1 MCVGG
6 VMGRAPRRFS
16 RSCRCVVG
24 VWLAWWA
31 LAGPVVGQPAPVPL
45 PSVGVQAMRV
55 ANEEPVGTFAMPVS
69 ALRFEP
75 LVDVQSR
82 NLAEGQADVAI
93 RAGLFEQTGFRIG
106 VLPLFDPQTGH
117 YFAELP
123 LPPEVL
129 SGPQVL
135 TGVAHAL
142 AGWNAGAGTIAYGW
156 RPIRRARM
164 VQAAAGEDRTR
175 RASWY
180 EGWTVATR
188 GGATIGVDTSFAAS
202 RSDGSVPLGDHDFRR
217 VHSRVQRRGDT
228 AQTDLFAGYQAKF
241 FGWPN
246 LYTPFNSA
254 ESENLQTVLVAL
266 HHREDWGG
274 DDGIELGAYYRRNKD
289 DYAFNRFAPVGP
301 VHPFQHT
308 TWVRAAAAEVR
319 HTWAGARWRARAVVL
334 GDRLVSTSLTAGR
347 YRDRIHRTVALAPE
361 WRGVRAGGG
370 SWEGRVGVT
379 YDDTSRDDDAWSPV
393 AEVVLDRGA
402 SARGPRRLHVGYGVA
417 TQTATY
423 TALNAAAGA
432 GLFRG
437 NPNLDRQTAR
447 TLEAGFAGTG
457 WGWTGQVAVFR
468 RWDDALVD
476 WTYRRG
482 VTARTANPVD
492 LATTGA
498 EAVIRRSHER
508 WDLVLGLTTYARR
521 SDYRGAAVDASFY
534 ALNFPRVRA
543 TVAIVA
549 RLGRGWE
556 VRLDNEVRRQEANL
570 LRRSAG
576 RDAFLSAGAVTFT
589 PPAWRGISFALQGE
603 NLWND
608 AFEEVPAVPAA
619 RRQVVF
625 SVTHRR

>member
-1 MCVGG
+1 MTACATALLSRFRPVCVGG
-6 VMGRAPRRFS
+6 WIGL
-16 RSCRCVVG
+16 CWG
-24 VWLAWWA
+24 A
-31 LAGPVVGQPAPVPL
+31 LGLVGQPAPLSL
-45 PSVGVQAMRV
+45 PGVDVQGMRV

-129 SGPQVL
+129 SRPQVL

-142 AGWNAGAGTIAYGW
+142 AGWNAGAGTVAYGW
-156 RPIRRARM
+156 KPIRRSRT
-164 VQAAAGEDRTR
+164 VQVAAGEDHTR

-180 EGWTVATR
+180 EGWTTATR
-188 GGATIGVDTSFAAS
+188 GGATLGADLSFATS
-202 RSDGSVPLGDHDFRR
+202 RSAGSVPLGDHDFRR
-217 VHSRVQRRGDT
+217 VHGRVQRRAQS

-254 ESENLQTVLVAL
+254 ESENLQTVLLAL
-266 HHREDWGG
+266 NHREDWGG
-274 DDGIELGAYYRRNKD
+274 DDGIEFGAYYRRNKD
-289 DYAFNRFAPVGP
+289 DYAFNRFAPLGP

-334 GDRLVSTSLTAGR
+334 GDRLVSSSLTAGR
-347 YRDRIHRTVALAPE
+347 YRDRLHRTLALAPE
-361 WRGVRAGGG
+361 WRGVRPGGG
-370 SWEGRVGVT
+370 SWEARLGAT
-379 YDDTSRDDDAWSPV
+379 YDDTNRDGSAWSPL

-402 SARGPRRLHVGYGVA
+402 LVSGPQRLHLGYGFS

-423 TALNAAAGA
+423 TALNAATGA

-437 NPNLDRQTAR
+437 NPNLGRQTAR
-447 TLEAGFAGTG
+447 TLEAGVAGVAAG
-457 WGWTGQVAVFR
+457 WIGNLTVFQ

-482 VTARTANPVD
+482 VTARTASAVD
-492 LATTGA
+492 LGTTGA
-498 EAVIRRSHER
+498 EAVFRRSVDR
-508 WDLVLGLTTYARR
+508 WDFVLGLTAYARR

-534 ALNFPRVRA
+534 ALNFPRLRA
-543 TVAIVA
+543 TAAVVA
-549 RLGRGWE
+549 RVGRGWE

-570 LRRSAG
+570 LRRSA
-576 RDAFLSAGAVTFT
+576 RRNAFLSSGSVSFT
-589 PPAWRGISFALQGE
+589 PPAFRDFSFALQAE

-625 SVTHRR
+625 SVTYRR

>member
-1 MCVGG
+1 MRFAQTVWCPYPRRWIGGLIGLVLSVGG
-6 VMGRAPRRFS
+6 AVLKAESPGGA
-16 RSCRCVVG
+16 VVLPG
-24 VWLAWWA
+24 LA
-31 LAGPVVGQPAPVPL
+31 
-45 PSVGVQAMRV
+45 VQGMRV
-55 ANEEPVGTFAMPVS
+55 ANEEPVGTFSMPVS

-75 LVDVQSR
+75 LVDIQSR
-82 NLAEGQADVAI
+82 NLAEGQADVSI

-106 VLPLFDPQTGH
+106 VLPIFDPQTGH

-129 SGPQVL
+129 SSPQVL

-156 RPIRRARM
+156 KPIRRARIM
-164 VQAAAGEDRTR
+164 QVAAGEDGSR

-180 EGWTVATR
+180 EGWTVALPQGR
-188 GGATIGVDTSFAAS
+188 VVGADVSLATS
-202 RSDGSVPLGDHDFRR
+202 RSDGSIPLGDHAFRR
-217 VHSRVQRRGDT
+217 VHGRLQMRDGD
-228 AQTDLFAGYQAKF
+228 AQTDVFAGYQAKF

-246 LYTPFNSA
+246 LYTPFNSP

-266 HHREDWGG
+266 DHRVDWGAE
-274 DDGIELGAYYRRNKD
+274 DGVELGAYYRRNKD

-334 GDRLVSTSLTAGR
+334 GDRLESTSLTAGR
-347 YRDRIHRTVALAPE
+347 YRDRMHRAVTLAPE
-361 WRGVRAGGG
+361 WRGPAPRGGT
-370 SWEGRVGVT
+370 WEARVGVT
-379 YDDTSRDDDAWSPV
+379 YDDTARDAAAWSPL
-393 AEVVLDRGA
+393 AEVVWDRGT
-402 SARGPRRLHVGYGVA
+402 SVSGLHRVHLGYGVS

-437 NPNLDRQTAR
+437 NPNLGRQTAR
-447 TLEAGFAGTG
+447 TVELGTSG
-457 WGWTGQVAVFR
+457 TWLGWTGQATVFQ

-492 LATTGA
+492 LTTSGA
-498 EAVIRRSHER
+498 ECVVRRSFER
-508 WDLVLGLTTYARR
+508 WDVVLGATAYARR
-521 SDYRGAAVDASFY
+521 ADYGSAAIDASFY
-534 ALNFPRVRA
+534 ALNFPRFRA
-543 TVAIVA
+543 TAAVVG
-549 RLGRGWE
+549 RLGREWE
-556 VRLDNEVRRQEANL
+556 VRIDNELRRQSDNL
-570 LRRSAG
+570 LRRSGG
-576 RDAFLSAGAVTFT
+576 RDAFLSAGTLAYA
-589 PPAWRGISFALQGE
+589 PAAWRGVSFALQAE

-608 AFEEVPAVPAA
+608 NFEEVPAVPAA
-619 RRQVVF
+619 RRQAVF
-625 SVTHRR
+625 SVTWRH